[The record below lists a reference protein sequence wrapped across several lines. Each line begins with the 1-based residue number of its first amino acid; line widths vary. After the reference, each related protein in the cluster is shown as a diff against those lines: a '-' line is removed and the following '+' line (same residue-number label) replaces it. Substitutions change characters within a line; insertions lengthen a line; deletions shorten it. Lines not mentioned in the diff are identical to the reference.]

1 MTARANLIEQLNSIM
16 PGMRFEI
23 IQIVSR
29 YEISDSVHQHGADLR
44 FRVDSFLAA
53 KRIDGLSSK
62 TLLSYRDVLRTFS
75 TKVNKPVEI
84 ISADDIRRYIAY
96 LADERHL
103 ANTSIQTHIS
113 TLRSFFSW
121 LTDEDIIDK
130 TPMRKIRSLRIDR
143 LSSRRPLTGEQL
155 EILRDCC
162 DGYKEKALLEFLVS
176 TGCRLGEVVGLR
188 VDEIDWQQRR
198 VIVLGKGNKKREVYF
213 SVRAKLML
221 EKYISMRKGGDALFS
236 SDRFPYAPMGPRSI
250 QKTLAKIGKRIHSS
264 RKVHPHLLRHTFAT
278 TALNSGMDITT
289 IQHLLGHSDLQTTL
303 IYAEISPRKVKY
315 EYERL
320 IA

>member
-1 MTARANLIEQLNSIM
+1 MTAKAELVERLNKLM

-23 IQIVSR
+23 IQIVSK
-29 YEISDSVHQHGADLR
+29 YDVMDSTHPQGADLK
-44 FRVDSFLAA
+44 FRIDSFLAA
-53 KRIDGLSSK
+53 KRIDGLSPK
-62 TLLSYRDVLRTFS
+62 TLVSYKDVLHIFKS
-75 TKVNKPVEI
+75 QVNKPVEI
-84 ISADDIRRYIAY
+84 ITTDDIRRYISY
-96 LADERHL
+96 LADTRHL
-103 ANTSIQTHIS
+103 ATTSTQTHIS
-113 TLRSFFSW
+113 TLRSFFQW
-121 LTDEDIIDK
+121 MTDEDIIDRN
-130 TPMRKIRSLRIDR
+130 PMRKIKSLKIDR
-143 LSSRRPLTGEQL
+143 LSSRRPLTSEQM
-155 EILRDCC
+155 EILRDGCET
-162 DGYKEKALLEFLVS
+162 YKEKALVEFLVS

-198 VIVLGKGNKKREVYF
+198 VIVLGKGHKRREVYF

-221 EKYISMRKGGDALFS
+221 EKYIAGRKGGDALFS

-264 RKVHPHLLRHTFAT
+264 RKLHPHLLRHTFAT

-303 IYAEISPRKVKY
+303 IYAEISPRKVQY